1 MWDANLILH
10 KLKML
15 EKQKSKG
22 PFLIGFWKIYITV
35 PYMMV
40 FVQVYEIKTKGMSF
54 FSFRVLEPHC
64 FFSSE
69 FGQLLLKMTS
79 RNM

>member
-54 FSFRVLEPHC
+54 FFSQSFRTSL
-64 FFSSE
+64 FF
-69 FGQLLLKMTS
+69 FL
-79 RNM
+79 